1 MRAIY
6 SAYQT
11 SFKQNIEA
19 LISSQNSLNFN
30 IIKQGRQNGW
40 IDWAEIFCGHTGWP
54 ESVFFSFLNIF
65 FTGKAGS
72 FS

>member
-1 MRAIY
+1 MCAIY

-40 IDWAEIFCGHTGWP
+40 IDWAEIFGGHLLLP
-54 ESVFFSFLNIF
+54 EMLY
-65 FTGKAGS
+65 A
-72 FS
+72 

>member
-1 MRAIY
+1 MCAIY

-30 IIKQGRQNGW
+30 IIKQDRQNGW

-54 ESVFFSFLNIF
+54 GSVI
-65 FTGKAGS
+65 G
-72 FS
+72 